1 VARSLKVPERAPAQA
16 WHVNL
21 SAAAAL
27 AAVPIETAETAAL
40 PVAAQR
46 PGRET
51 PERVPELQPQGLAA
65 AQALPRPQVEARP
78 PELAA

>member
-1 VARSLKVPERAPAQA
+1 M
-16 WHVNL
+16 NL

-27 AAVPIETAETAAL
+27 AALPMETAETAVL

-46 PGRET
+46 PGREAPVREPPP
-51 PERVPELQPQGLAA
+51 PEAPAPELVPELQPQALAA
-65 AQALPRPQVEARP
+65 AQALPRPQVEARQ